1 MELLELIGLHL
12 AFPLLKKLLGPT
24 FEDFG
29 KEIASRLKRRP
40 FRRTSFRRRTL
51 RAINEKCEQRCKA
64 LGLDP
69 KNAQS
74 LDDPAL
80 GLLFIDKAS
89 LQDDEF
95 LQQRWANL
103 LVSFMDPN
111 SELNPADFQLDTT
124 YIEIMSQFSKLDCQ
138 VLDYIV
144 EHGLA
149 YRYSEDQQGGDRNRQ
164 LTAVPVVPDTIF
176 EAHPGSLAHI
186 SVEKLVY
193 LGCAYREPRTPL
205 SPYEGSNSYGGLQQD
220 IVPTLIG
227 LNLALSASGKTP
239 SWLQADSP

>member
-1 MELLELIGLHL
+1 MDFLELIGLHL
-12 AFPLLKKLLGPT
+12 AVPLLKKLLGPT
-24 FEDFG
+24 FEHFG
-29 KEIASRLKRRP
+29 NETTRLL
-40 FRRTSFRRRTL
+40 RRTSFRRGNL
-51 RAINEKCEQRCKA
+51 RSINEKCKQRCEA

-111 SELNPADFQLDTT
+111 SGLRPADFQLDTT

-138 VLDYIV
+138 VLEYIV
-144 EHGLA
+144 EHGME
-149 YRYSEDQQGGDRNRQ
+149 YRYGEDEQDGGPGRT
-164 LTAVPVVPDTIF
+164 LAVKPLAPDTIL

-186 SVEKLVY
+186 SVEKL
-193 LGCAYREPRTPL
+193 
-205 SPYEGSNSYGGLQQD
+205 
-220 IVPTLIG
+220 I
-227 LNLALSASGKTP
+227 
-239 SWLQADSP
+239 